1 MSHNGLLE
9 ASSKQS
15 KNRSRSYGRAGR
27 QRKGEGVCDVC
38 VCVSR
43 GKSRTTAGQPAD
55 VEISD
60 QTNPVQFGSVQ
71 SKARSKSTCCKGPVE
86 TKKQGRARQA
96 DGMVD

>member
-15 KNRSRSYGRAGR
+15 KNRSRSNGKAGR
-27 QRKGEGVCDVC
+27 QKKGEGVCD

-55 VEISD
+55 VEISE
-60 QTNPVQFGSVQ
+60 QTNPSQVSPVQGQVKIHLLQRPSRDEEAGT
-71 SKARSKSTCCKGPVE
+71 SE
-86 TKKQGRARQA
+86 TSRR
-96 DGMVD
+96 DG